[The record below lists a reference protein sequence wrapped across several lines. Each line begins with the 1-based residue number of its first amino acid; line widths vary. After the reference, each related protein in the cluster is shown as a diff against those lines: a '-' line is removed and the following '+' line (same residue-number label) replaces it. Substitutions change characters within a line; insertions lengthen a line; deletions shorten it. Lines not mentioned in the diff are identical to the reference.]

1 MTTSVIVVSHRPG
14 DWLAPC
20 LASVAGQANQVIA
33 VDNGSDGHVVS
44 DVARRAGAD
53 VVRLRCNLGFAGG
66 FNAGLS
72 KARGDVIAVLNDDA
86 VAEPSWLPRA
96 QAALADPT
104 VAAVTPKVLLAG
116 WWGEVLLDDAP
127 WSVPGDARPFGRRL
141 TSVTV
146 DGVEVLHRVVGG
158 GVHRLEGVGAG
169 DDVRPVPWRWTS
181 GGKPFYV
188 PLGEDGAGD
197 VRVNREP
204 VGLRAVCRVLNH
216 CGSVLHS
223 DGTASEVGL
232 GAPDDGRFDRS
243 ADRFGFSGTAPVFR
257 AETLRRLGPLA
268 GPFFAY
274 CEDTDWCL
282 RAQLAGLRI
291 RYEPGAVVRHRL
303 SATSGGPNT
312 PHVRYLSYRNATL
325 TLVRNAPA
333 RVATEAV
340 RARLASDGDPAVR
353 RGLQRRLPWAVA
365 SRRRLAL
372 HWTVSPAEVWAHW
385 ADTEIPWDQ
394 SPVKDGRSAATGQ
407 GSLAEAARQPAAP
420 LRPATT

>member
-1 MTTSVIVVSHRPG
+1 MTTSVIVVSYRPG

-20 LASVAGQANQVIA
+20 LASVAGQADQVIA
-33 VDNGSDGHVVS
+33 VDNGSDGVVVS
-44 DVARRAGAD
+44 DVARRSGAE
-53 VVRLRCNLGFAGG
+53 VVRLRRNLGFAGG
-66 FNAGLS
+66 FNAGLAA
-72 KARGDVIAVLNDDA
+72 ARGDVIAVLNDDA
-86 VAEPSWLPRA
+86 VAEPGWLPRA
-96 QAALADPT
+96 RAALADPT

-116 WWGEVLLDDAP
+116 WWGEVLLDDRP

-146 DGVEVLHRVVGG
+146 DGAEVLDRVVGG

-181 GGKPFYV
+181 GRKPFYV
-188 PLGEDGAGD
+188 PLGEEAAGR
-197 VRVNREP
+197 VAVNREP
-204 VGLRAVCRVLNH
+204 VELRAVCRVLNH
-216 CGSVLHS
+216 AGSVLHS
-223 DGTASEVGL
+223 DGTASEIGL
-232 GAPDDGRFDRS
+232 GAPDDGRFDRP

-257 AETLRRLGPLA
+257 AETLRRIGALA

-291 RYEPGAVVRHRL
+291 VYEPGSVVRHRL
-303 SATSGGPNT
+303 SATSGGPNA
-312 PHVRYLSYRNATL
+312 PHVRYLSYRNAAL

-340 RARLASDGDPAVR
+340 RARLAPDADPAVR
-353 RGLQRRLPWAVA
+353 RGLERRLPWAIA

-372 HWTVSPAEVWAHW
+372 HWALSPAEVWARW
-385 ADTEIPWDQ
+385 ADTEVRWDQ
-394 SPVKDGRSAATGQ
+394 SPVAAGRSAATAP
-407 GSLAEAARQPAAP
+407 GSSTDAGGKPP
-420 LRPATT
+420 LRPATR

>member
-1 MTTSVIVVSHRPG
+1 MTTSVIVVSYRPG

-53 VVRLRCNLGFAGG
+53 VVRLRRNMGFSGG

-146 DGVEVLHRVVGG
+146 DGVEVLDRVLGG

-169 DDVRPVPWRWTS
+169 DDVRPVPWRWSS

-188 PLGEDGAGD
+188 PLGEDAAGL
-197 VRVNREP
+197 VRVNRDP
-204 VGLRAVCRVLNH
+204 VELRAVCRVLNH
-216 CGSVLHS
+216 AGLVLYR
-223 DGTASEVGL
+223 DGMAGEIGL
-232 GAPDDGRFDRS
+232 GAPDDGRLDQA

-257 AETLRRLGPLA
+257 AETLRRLGALA

-274 CEDTDWCL
+274 CEDVDWSL
-282 RAQLAGLRI
+282 RAQLAGLRVV
-291 RYEPGAVVRHRL
+291 YEPGAVVRHRL
-303 SATSGGPNT
+303 SATSGGAHA
-312 PHVRYLSYRNATL
+312 PHVRYLASRNATL

-340 RARLASDGDPAVR
+340 RARLAPDADPAVR
-353 RGLQRRLPWAVA
+353 RGLQRRLPWAIA
-365 SRRRLAL
+365 SRRSLAL
-372 HWTVSPAEVWAHW
+372 HWNLSPAEVWARW
-385 ADTEIPWDQ
+385 ADTEVPWDQ

-407 GSLAEAARQPAAP
+407 ASLVEVSRQPATP